1 MSSSKNRKYLV
12 LGGDGFIGRNL
23 IQFLRSSGDIVDN
36 IDIKVRRN
44 QDLRKMKL
52 RNLTSYSGCF
62 FLAWDVGGS
71 KYLSDKNYWNAQYQN
86 NFSLINNVLPQL
98 EKSKIPF
105 LFVSSQLAGT
115 DSSPYS
121 ITKYAAEQ
129 YCRNISNATIA
140 RQWNAYGSIE
150 TQDIRS
156 HVVSDLITQA
166 VNNNEIKLRT
176 SGLEQRQFVHME
188 DICRAYTKMILIGD
202 GSIFDVSTKTYT
214 TILHLA
220 EQIAELTNCRIIAG
234 NQKGIDPKVKEIDW
248 CPDWEPK
255 ISLDTGLKRI
265 IDSLRAVD

>member
-1 MSSSKNRKYLV
+1 M
-12 LGGDGFIGRNL
+12 
-23 IQFLRSSGDIVDN
+23 
-36 IDIKVRRN
+36 
-44 QDLRKMKL
+44 
-52 RNLTSYSGCF
+52 
-62 FLAWDVGGS
+62 
-71 KYLSDKNYWNAQYQN
+71 
-86 NFSLINNVLPQL
+86 PQL

-176 SGLEQRQFVHME
+176 SGLEQRQFVHMGK
-188 DICRAYTKMILIGD
+188 DF
-202 GSIFDVSTKTYT
+202 IFRLRQHR
-214 TILHLA
+214 LHPQLVQQLQLA
-220 EQIAELTNCRIIAG
+220 LLQ
-234 NQKGIDPKVKEIDW
+234 
-248 CPDWEPK
+248 
-255 ISLDTGLKRI
+255 
-265 IDSLRAVD
+265 LRFHLLRLVVMVVHQ